1 MKVTKIDGLG
11 SYGHYIDDVVFLN
24 MPVEQAREILKIHLS
39 GLVTVFRN
47 VNLPLSN
54 YRQWIGLIGAVKFNN
69 ELNFIKKYNVSS
81 SQQLLSLFQ
90 QGKLERSDM
99 LMFGSRGLAVEKTAT
114 GDVYRVSGERN
125 ADGELIG
132 TFGVGDVDWHS
143 NEAGQLNFT
152 PGVSLLGYRSMQ
164 QSATSFAQTADYY
177 QQLSQ
182 STQSEFDQMVVV
194 YKYQRGQLNQL
205 EHEDEK
211 FALRVQNNMC
221 PVDGSEVPLV
231 VTSPGGIRG
240 IHYPKHNMWK
250 IKGMSE
256 QESQKIFHTIEE
268 NVFAQSNVYDH
279 WYQQDND
286 LLLFDNSITAHRRIG
301 SMQKRLAYRL
311 QFEYKF
317 TPDWC
322 PFHQQEYADQW
333 HATRQLL
340 EDLNNQAVRAK

>member
-1 MKVTKIDGLG
+1 MKITKINGLG
-11 SYGHYIDDVVFLN
+11 SYGHYIDDVDFLRTS
-24 MPVEQAREILKIHLS
+24 VDQAKEILKIHLS

-47 VNLPLSN
+47 VNLPLSH
-54 YRQWIGLIGAVKFNN
+54 YRMWIDLIGTVKHNG
-69 ELNFIKKYNVSS
+69 ELNFLKKYNAASR
-81 SQQLLSLFQ
+81 QHLWLLYQ
-90 QGKLERSDM
+90 QGKLDYDDM
-99 LMFGSRGLAVEKTAT
+99 IVFGSRGLAVEKTAT
-114 GDVYRVSGERN
+114 GDIHRVSGERN
-125 ADGELIG
+125 NDGELMG
-132 TFGVGDVDWHS
+132 TFGVGNVGWHS
-143 NEAGQLNFT
+143 NESAQLNFT
-152 PGVSLLGYRSMQ
+152 PGVSLFGYQAMQ
-164 QSATSFAQTADYY
+164 QSATGFAQTADFYE
-177 QQLSQ
+177 QLSE
-182 STQSEFDQMVVV
+182 STRSEFDQMVVI
-194 YKYQRGQLNQL
+194 YKHQVGQLNHL
-205 EHEDEK
+205 ELSDEK
-211 FALRVQNNMC
+211 FAARVKNTMC
-221 PVDGSEVPLV
+221 PVDGAEVPLV

-256 QESQKIFHTIEE
+256 EESQKIFQTIEK

-317 TPDWC
+317 TPNWC

-340 EDLNNQAVRAK
+340 EDLNNQVVRTK